1 MENLFE
7 KVRNLLEE
15 GKSRV
20 EIANLLD
27 CQKSVVNYYANP
39 RNWEKFKSKQ
49 QTQTKRLNFEETIL
63 KVLDQATSASN
74 ICDLI
79 GIHHT
84 NVNIQRVLKFLE
96 EKGINPK

>member
-39 RNWEKFKSKQ
+39 KN
-49 QTQTKRLNFEETIL
+49 
-63 KVLDQATSASN
+63 
-74 ICDLI
+74 
-79 GIHHT
+79 
-84 NVNIQRVLKFLE
+84 
-96 EKGINPK
+96 

>member
-39 RNWEKFKSKQ
+39 RN
-49 QTQTKRLNFEETIL
+49 
-63 KVLDQATSASN
+63 
-74 ICDLI
+74 
-79 GIHHT
+79 
-84 NVNIQRVLKFLE
+84 
-96 EKGINPK
+96 